1 MDLMGQMTAVQQRK
15 MVGEGL
21 AVGCVSLDD
30 IEIPADRFAVEA
42 AFRYA
47 WPRWRGAGR
56 FPQIRA
62 DLSRN
67 DVLLHV
73 IYPSE
78 QRRGVLVAAWRTS
91 SRTLRPYL
99 MAEDMTPAEAAEM
112 LSGDE
117 GLDLT
122 AWQDLAAGFLG
133 RVHAYG
139 RPTSSAS

>member
-1 MDLMGQMTAVQQRK
+1 MGQMTALQQRT

-21 AVGCVSLDD
+21 AIGCVSLNNTDL
-30 IEIPADRFAVEA
+30 PADKFAVEA

-47 WPRWRGAGR
+47 WPRWRGAGL
-56 FPQIRA
+56 FPQVRA

-78 QRRGVLVAAWRTS
+78 QRRGVLIAAWRTG
-91 SRTLRPYL
+91 RVLRPYL
-99 MAEDMTPAEAAEM
+99 MAEDMTPAEAADM
-112 LSGDE
+112 LSGDV
-117 GLDLT
+117 GLDLA
-122 AWQDLAAGFLG
+122 AWQDLAAGFLD

-139 RPTSSAS
+139 RTTGVQSAS